1 MYLYLH
7 VCKDVIDTKVPETYI
22 NCGLFCI
29 TLFIDACDV
38 RIFMQFRY
46 TQRTKMH
53 DSALRSFLLKKEI
66 NKISLQNTENVFK
79 FASTI
84 FGGNFVFN

>member
-1 MYLYLH
+1 M
-7 VCKDVIDTKVPETYI
+7 DVIDTAVTETYK

-29 TLFIDACDV
+29 ALFIDVRDV
-38 RIFMQFRY
+38 RIFMQFKC

>member
-1 MYLYLH
+1 M
-7 VCKDVIDTKVPETYI
+7 DIIDTAVTETYI
-22 NCGLFCI
+22 NSGLFCI
-29 TLFIDACDV
+29 PLFIDVRDV
-38 RIFMQFRY
+38 IIFMQFKY

-53 DSALRSFLLKKEI
+53 DSALRSFLLKTKI
-66 NKISLQNTENVFK
+66 NNISSQNEESNTENVFK